1 MYERVYVKNKQNVVI
16 NPMTNNTY
24 AISCKSAKQKQN
36 ETILNKVIYNKR
48 VNNFLTLI
56 ANLEANVW

>member
-1 MYERVYVKNKQNVVI
+1 
-16 NPMTNNTY
+16 MTNNTY
-24 AISCKSAKQKQN
+24 AISCKSAKEKQN